1 MGNNQKDESPL
12 RPTEIDQKLTMPKG
26 PVEADSE
33 ASEQKPEAQPRRE
46 ERPDLNW
53 TDHED

>member
-1 MGNNQKDESPL
+1 MGSNQKDESPL
-12 RPTEIDQKLTMPKG
+12 RPTETDQKLTKPQE

-33 ASEQKPEAQPRRE
+33 ASEQKPEAQPRPA